1 MKIEKVKLFCQ
12 LVWQKEMSVLI
23 NLANCSIGDIL
34 TVLTGVVF
42 LLCTPFWL
50 IVPIL
55 VIAEVA
61 TTIIGVDVYL
71 YRVNW
76 DLFQTKEQ
84 FAVLRFI
91 LLDNYND
98 WYNVAYY
105 AITADHIERIL
116 TLANGDLSDDALENA
131 CMQVLDYTD
140 IINHY

>member
-1 MKIEKVKLFCQ
+1 MLF
-12 LVWQKEMSVLI
+12 LT
-23 NLANCSIGDIL
+23 NLLNCSIGDIL
-34 TVLTGVVF
+34 IALIGIVF
-42 LLCTPFWL
+42 LLCTSFWF
-50 IVPIL
+50 IVPIFF
-55 VIAEVA
+55 IAEVV